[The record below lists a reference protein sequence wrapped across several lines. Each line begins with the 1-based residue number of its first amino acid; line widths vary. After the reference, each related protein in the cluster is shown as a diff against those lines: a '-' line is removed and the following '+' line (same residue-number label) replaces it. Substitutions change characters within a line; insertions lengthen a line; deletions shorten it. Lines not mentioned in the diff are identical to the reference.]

1 MATHA
6 AKRAELHRMV
16 MENHTCPYGLKALD
30 LLKREG
36 YEVAEVFEP
45 PLDFLMNPAN
55 HVRESRLYQG
65 QRRFFYAMP
74 WEGRYIWG
82 ATARM
87 LVGLSERIAS
97 IGACDE
103 AGE

>member
-1 MATHA
+1 
-6 AKRAELHRMV
+6 
-16 MENHTCPYGLKALD
+16 
-30 LLKREG
+30 
-36 YEVAEVFEP
+36 
-45 PLDFLMNPAN
+45 MNPAN